1 VQTPGV
7 FIRVIASESLRGH
20 PGHPTKENNMIADHY
35 LWDLNVHPMII
46 IPVFMALWVAFVA
59 CLNIWDRIKEILK

>member
-1 VQTPGV
+1 
-7 FIRVIASESLRGH
+7 
-20 PGHPTKENNMIADHY
+20 MIADHY